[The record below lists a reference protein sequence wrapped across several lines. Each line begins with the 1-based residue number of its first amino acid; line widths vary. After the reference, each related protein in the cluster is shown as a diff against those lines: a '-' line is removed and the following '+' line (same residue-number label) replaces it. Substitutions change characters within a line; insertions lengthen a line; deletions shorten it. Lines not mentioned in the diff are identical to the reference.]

1 MAEISKQQKLEW
13 LKLAAEYINKNNDC
27 FEWFLCNRFDNNYY
41 GDGKLTFGRQNVA
54 IESIWTDKDN
64 HINIHIDCPYYEGDI
79 LMKSISK
86 SNQLKVI
93 TMLRNWVENEY
104 K

>member
-1 MAEISKQQKLEW
+1 MEKNTKQQKLEW
-13 LKLAAEYINKNNDC
+13 LKLAEDYINENNDC

-41 GDGKLTFGRQNVA
+41 GEGKLTFGRQNVT

-64 HINIHIDCPYYEGDI
+64 HINIHVDCPDYEGDI

-93 TMLRNWVENEY
+93 TMLRNGVEN
-104 K
+104 